1 MSIYKSAVN
10 KPVTTMMVFT
20 AIILFGLYSM
30 TKIPIDLYPDME
42 MPAISV
48 MTVYAGANAADIEE
62 NITKPI
68 ENSLTTVDK
77 LKEISSTSKD
87 NLSIVSLE
95 FEWGSD
101 LDVATNDIRDALE
114 MVLSDLPDD
123 CERPTIY
130 KFSTSMMPI
139 IFYTITADESY
150 NGLEKLI
157 DDKVV
162 NSLNRVDGI
171 ASVFLSGAPERVV
184 YVDVDA
190 KKMDAYHL
198 TIEGIGNV
206 IAAANVDMPA
216 GSVRMGRTDYQ
227 LRVEGEFDE
236 SDEIRNL
243 VVGSQGGRNI
253 YVKDVATVNDT
264 LKDVTVAERSN
275 GKPGLR
281 MMVMKQSGANTVAVA
296 KGVKARLA
304 ELQPTL
310 PPDIKIQEVY
320 DSSTF
325 IKQSIGNLSS
335 TLLFALLFVTLV
347 VLFFLGRW
355 RATFIIV
362 LTIPISLIVSLIYLA
377 LTGSSINIIS
387 LSSLSIAIGMVVDD
401 AIVVLENIT
410 KHIERGARP
419 REAAIYATNE
429 VWVSVIVTTLVVV
442 AVFLPLTT
450 LSGMAGIMFKEL
462 GWIVTITVCTSTAAA
477 ISLTPMLSSK
487 LLRLRDKD
495 AKLRGYS
502 ALHARFIEPALNRLD
517 VFYERLLRKA
527 LNNKKKIV
535 VISVVCVLA
544 SFYLFKFVGMDFM
557 PQSDESRFTATI
569 ELGTGLRVEET
580 LVTTEK
586 LERLLAERYPEV
598 TVISSSTGADD
609 EGGFSALFGNNG
621 TNTISL
627 TVRLKDLKDR
637 DRSVFEIAED
647 FRGQLAAFPEI
658 IDYTVS
664 TQGTGGGGQKNNV
677 SIEIYGYD
685 LNTTNR
691 VAEDIKRVAA
701 GVKGARDIE
710 ISRKKDKPELQI
722 NLDKEKLAQHNLT
735 TATVAAALRNR
746 VAGFTCS
753 KFRELGDEYDIIVR
767 LEEDYRNKIESL
779 EDISLQAPDGAIIKL
794 DEIGDVREYWGPPN
808 IERKRRERVVKVD
821 VTPVGVSL
829 GQLAAGLKSAIDAEV
844 DVPGDIMIVYAGAFE
859 DQQETFGNMVV
870 LLLLIVMLVFVVMAS
885 QFESFSKP
893 FIIMMAI
900 PFSFTGVVLALLM
913 TGTTLNMIAALGAI
927 LLVGIVVKN
936 GIVLVDYINLM
947 RDRGL
952 ELNEAI
958 ALSGRSRLRPVLMT
972 TATTI
977 LGMLPMAL
985 SVGEGS
991 EMWTPMGIT
1000 VIGGLTVSTVITLI
1014 IVPVLYAMMA
1024 RHGERDKQNKLR
1036 QAYTFMEDNR

>member
-1 MSIYKSAVN
+1 MSIYKTAVN
-10 KPVTTMMVFT
+10 KPITTMMIFT
-20 AIILFGLYSM
+20 AVMLFGLYSL

-42 MPAISV
+42 IPAVSV
-48 MTVYAGANAADIEE
+48 MTVYAGASAADIEE
-62 NITKPI
+62 NVTKLI
-68 ENSLTTVDK
+68 EDGLTTVDQ

-87 NLSIVSLE
+87 NISIVSLE
-95 FEWGSD
+95 FEWGVD
-101 LDVATNDIRDALE
+101 LDVAVADVRDALD
-114 MVLSDLPDD
+114 MVLSELPDD
-123 CERPTIY
+123 CERPTIF

-171 ASVFLSGAPERVV
+171 ASVMLSGAPERVV
-184 YVDVDA
+184 YVEVDA

-198 TIEGIGNV
+198 TIENIGNV

-227 LRVEGEFDE
+227 LRVEGEFEE
-236 SDEIRNL
+236 SDEIKNL
-243 VVGSQGGRNI
+243 VVGSINGRNI
-253 YVKDVATVNDT
+253 YVKDVATVKDT

-275 GKPGLR
+275 GKSGLR

-296 KGVKARLA
+296 KGVKKRLA
-304 ELQPTL
+304 ELERTL
-310 PPDIKIQEVY
+310 PPDVKIQEVY

-325 IKQSIGNLSS
+325 IQQSIGNLSS
-335 TLLFALLFVTLV
+335 TLLFALLFVSV
-347 VLFFLGRW
+347 VILFFLGRW
-355 RATFIIV
+355 RATFIVV
-362 LTIPISLIVSLIYLA
+362 LTIPISLIVAFIYLA
-377 LTGSSINIIS
+377 LTGSSLNIIS

-450 LSGMAGIMFKEL
+450 LGGMTGIMFKEL
-462 GWIVTITVCTSTAAA
+462 GWIVTITVCTSTTAA
-477 ISLTPMLSSK
+477 ISITPMLSSK

-495 AKLRGYS
+495 AKLTGFG
-502 ALHARFIEPALNRLD
+502 ALHARFVEPALNRLD
-517 VFYERLLRKA
+517 AFYERMLRKA

-535 VISVVCVLA
+535 VISIAAAVA
-544 SFYLFKFVGMDFM
+544 SFYLFRFVGMDFM
-557 PQSDESRFTATI
+557 PQSDESRFTATV

-580 LVTTEK
+580 MVTTAK
-586 LERLLAERYPEV
+586 LEQLLQERYPEV

-609 EGGFSALFGNNG
+609 DGGFSALFGNNG

-627 TVRLKDLKDR
+627 TVRLCDLKDR
-637 DRSVFEIAED
+637 DRSVFDIAED
-647 FRGQLAAFPEI
+647 FRQQLATFPEI

-664 TQGTGGGGQKNNV
+664 TQGSGGGGQENNV

-701 GVKGARDIE
+701 EVKGARDIE
-710 ISRKKDKPELQI
+710 ISRKKDKPELQL

-746 VAGFTCS
+746 VTGFTCS

-779 EDISLQAPDGAIIKL
+779 EDISIQAPDGSIIKL
-794 DEIGDVREYWGPPN
+794 DELGEVREYWGPPN

-821 VTPVGVSL
+821 VTPFGVSL
-829 GQLAAGLKSAIDAEV
+829 GELAAGLKAKIDAEV
-844 DVPGDIMIVYAGAFE
+844 DVPGEIMIVYAGAFE
-859 DQQETFGNMVV
+859 DQQESFQDMVV
-870 LLLLIVMLVFVVMAS
+870 LLALIVVLVFVVMAS

-900 PFSFTGVVLALLM
+900 PFSFTGVVLALLI

-927 LLVGIVVKN
+927 LLVGIVTKN

-991 EMWTPMGIT
+991 EMWAPMGIT
-1000 VIGGLTVSTVITLI
+1000 VIGGLTVSTIITLV
-1014 IVPVLYAMMA
+1014 IVPVLYALMA

-1036 QAYTFMEDNR
+1036 QAYTFLED

>member
-10 KPVTTMMVFT
+10 KPVTTMMIFA

-114 MVLSDLPDD
+114 MVLSDLPDG

-139 IFYTITADESY
+139 IFYTITAEESY

-171 ASVFLSGAPERVV
+171 ASVFLSGAPERVI

-198 TIEGIGNV
+198 TVEGIGNV
-206 IAAANVDMPA
+206 IAAANIDMPA

-253 YVKDVATVNDT
+253 YVKDVATVHDT

-310 PPDIKIQEVY
+310 PPDVKILEVY

-462 GWIVTITVCTSTAAA
+462 GWIVTITVCTSTGAA

-487 LLRLRDKD
+487 LLRLREKD
-495 AKLRGYS
+495 AKLTGFG

-517 VFYERLLRKA
+517 IFYERLLRKA
-527 LNNKKKIV
+527 LNNKKKII
-535 VISVVCVLA
+535 VISVVCVTA

-580 LVTTEK
+580 LITTEK
-586 LERLLAERYPEV
+586 LEKLLEERYPEV
-598 TVISSSTGADD
+598 TVISSSTGADE

-647 FRGQLAAFPEI
+647 FRNQLATFPEI

-664 TQGTGGGGQKNNV
+664 TQGTGGGGQENNV

-691 VAEDIKRVAA
+691 VAEDVKRAA
-701 GVKGARDIE
+701 TGVKGARDIE

-735 TATVAAALRNR
+735 TATVATALRNR

-779 EDISLQAPDGAIIKL
+779 EDISIQAPDGAIIKL
-794 DEIGDVREYWGPPN
+794 DELGDVREYWGPPN

-829 GQLAAGLKSAIDAEV
+829 GQLAAGLKTAIEAEV

-936 GIVLVDYINLM
+936 GIVLVDYIDLM
-947 RDRGL
+947 RDRGI

-1014 IVPVLYAMMA
+1014 IVPVLYALMA
-1024 RHGERDKQNKLR
+1024 RHGERDKQSKLR
-1036 QAYTFMEDNR
+1036 QAYTFMED

>member
-10 KPVTTMMVFT
+10 KPVTTMMIFA

-114 MVLSDLPDD
+114 MVLSDLPDG

-139 IFYTITADESY
+139 IFYTITAEESY

-171 ASVFLSGAPERVV
+171 ASVFLSGAPERVI

-198 TIEGIGNV
+198 TVEGIGNV
-206 IAAANVDMPA
+206 IAAANIDMPA

-253 YVKDVATVNDT
+253 YVKDVATVHDT

-310 PPDIKIQEVY
+310 PPDVKILEVY

-462 GWIVTITVCTSTAAA
+462 GWIVTITVCTSTGAA

-487 LLRLRDKD
+487 LLRLREKD
-495 AKLRGYS
+495 AKLTGFG

-517 VFYERLLRKA
+517 IFYERLLRKA
-527 LNNKKKIV
+527 LNNKKKII
-535 VISVVCVLA
+535 VISVVCVTA

-580 LVTTEK
+580 LITTEK
-586 LERLLAERYPEV
+586 LEKLLEERYPEV
-598 TVISSSTGADD
+598 TVISSSTGADE

-647 FRGQLAAFPEI
+647 FRNQLAAFPEI

-664 TQGTGGGGQKNNV
+664 TQGTGGGGQENNV

-691 VAEDIKRVAA
+691 VAEDVKRAA
-701 GVKGARDIE
+701 TGVKGARDIE

-735 TATVAAALRNR
+735 TATVATALRNR

-779 EDISLQAPDGAIIKL
+779 EDISIQAPDGAIIKL
-794 DEIGDVREYWGPPN
+794 DELGDVREYWGPPN

-829 GQLAAGLKSAIDAEV
+829 GQLAAGLKTAIDAEV

-936 GIVLVDYINLM
+936 GIVLVDYIDLM
-947 RDRGL
+947 RDRGI

-1014 IVPVLYAMMA
+1014 IVPVLYALMA
-1024 RHGERDKQNKLR
+1024 RHGERDKQSKLR
-1036 QAYTFMEDNR
+1036 QAYTFMED

>member
-1 MSIYKSAVN
+1 MSIYKTAVN
-10 KPVTTMMVFT
+10 KPITTMMIFV
-20 AIILFGLYSM
+20 AVMLFGLYSLS
-30 TKIPIDLYPDME
+30 KIPIDLYPDME
-42 MPAISV
+42 IPAVSV
-48 MTVYAGANAADIEE
+48 MTVYAGASAADIEE
-62 NITKPI
+62 NVTKLI
-68 ENSLTTVDK
+68 EDGLTTVDQ

-87 NLSIVSLE
+87 NISIVSLE
-95 FEWGSD
+95 FEWGVD
-101 LDVATNDIRDALE
+101 LDVAVADVRDALD
-114 MVLSDLPDD
+114 MVLSELPDD
-123 CERPTIY
+123 CERPTIF

-171 ASVFLSGAPERVV
+171 ASVMLSGAPERVV
-184 YVDVDA
+184 YVEVDA

-198 TIEGIGNV
+198 TIENIGNV

-243 VVGSQGGRNI
+243 VVGSVNGRNI
-253 YVKDVATVNDT
+253 YVKDVATVKDT

-275 GKPGLR
+275 GKSGLR

-296 KGVKARLA
+296 KGVKKRLA
-304 ELQPTL
+304 ELEPTL
-310 PPDIKIQEVY
+310 PPDVKIQEVY

-325 IKQSIGNLSS
+325 IQQSIGNLST
-335 TLLFALLFVTLV
+335 TLLFALLFVSV
-347 VLFFLGRW
+347 VILFFLGRW
-355 RATFIIV
+355 RATFIVV
-362 LTIPISLIVSLIYLA
+362 LTIPISLIVAFIYLA
-377 LTGSSINIIS
+377 LTGSSLNIIS

-450 LSGMAGIMFKEL
+450 LGGMTGIMFKEL
-462 GWIVTITVCTSTAAA
+462 GWIVTITVCTSTTAA
-477 ISLTPMLSSK
+477 ISITPMLSSK

-495 AKLRGYS
+495 AKLTGFG

-517 VFYERLLRKA
+517 AFYERMLRRA

-535 VISVVCVLA
+535 VIAVAAAVA
-544 SFYLFKFVGMDFM
+544 SFYLFRFVGMDFM

-580 LVTTEK
+580 LVTTAKLEK
-586 LERLLAERYPEV
+586 LLQERYPEV

-609 EGGFSALFGNNG
+609 DGGFSALFGNNG

-627 TVRLKDLKDR
+627 TVRLCDLKDR

-647 FRGQLAAFPEI
+647 FRQQLATYPEI

-664 TQGTGGGGQKNNV
+664 TQGSGGGGQKNNV

-701 GVKGARDIE
+701 DVKGARDIE
-710 ISRKKDKPELQI
+710 ISRKKDKPELQL

-746 VAGFTCS
+746 VTGFTCS
-753 KFRELGDEYDIIVR
+753 KFREQGDEYDIIVR

-779 EDISLQAPDGAIIKL
+779 EDISIQAPDGSIIKL
-794 DEIGDVREYWGPPN
+794 DELGQVREYWGPPN

-821 VTPVGVSL
+821 VTPFGVSL
-829 GQLAAGLKSAIDAEV
+829 GELAAGLKAKIDAEV

-859 DQQETFGNMVV
+859 DQQESFQDMIV
-870 LLLLIVMLVFVVMAS
+870 LLALIVVLVFVVMAS

-900 PFSFTGVVLALLM
+900 PFSFTGVVLALLL

-927 LLVGIVVKN
+927 LLVGIVTKN

-991 EMWTPMGIT
+991 EMWAPMGIT
-1000 VIGGLTVSTVITLI
+1000 VIGGLTVSTIITLV
-1014 IVPVLYAMMA
+1014 IVPVLYALMA

-1036 QAYTFMEDNR
+1036 QAYTFLAD

>member
-10 KPVTTMMVFT
+10 KPVTTMMIFA

-114 MVLSDLPDD
+114 MVLSDLPDG

-139 IFYTITADESY
+139 IFYTITAEESY

-171 ASVFLSGAPERVV
+171 ASVFLSGAPERVI

-198 TIEGIGNV
+198 TVEGIGNV
-206 IAAANVDMPA
+206 IAAANIDMPA

-253 YVKDVATVNDT
+253 YVKDVATVHDT

-310 PPDIKIQEVY
+310 PPDVKILEVY

-462 GWIVTITVCTSTAAA
+462 GWIVTITVCTSTGAA

-487 LLRLRDKD
+487 LLRLREKD
-495 AKLRGYS
+495 AKLTGFG

-517 VFYERLLRKA
+517 IFYERLLRKA
-527 LNNKKKIV
+527 LNNKKKII
-535 VISVVCVLA
+535 VISVVCVIA

-580 LVTTEK
+580 LITTEK
-586 LERLLAERYPEV
+586 LEKLLEERYPEV
-598 TVISSSTGADD
+598 TVISSSTGADE

-647 FRGQLAAFPEI
+647 FRNQLAAFPEI

-664 TQGTGGGGQKNNV
+664 TQGTGGGGQENNV

-691 VAEDIKRVAA
+691 VAEDVKRAA
-701 GVKGARDIE
+701 TGVKGARDIE

-735 TATVAAALRNR
+735 TATVATALRNR

-779 EDISLQAPDGAIIKL
+779 EDISIQAPDGAIIKL
-794 DEIGDVREYWGPPN
+794 DELGDVREYWGPPN

-829 GQLAAGLKSAIDAEV
+829 GQLAAGLKTAIDAEV

-936 GIVLVDYINLM
+936 GIVLVDYIDLM
-947 RDRGL
+947 RDRGI

-1014 IVPVLYAMMA
+1014 IVPVLYALMA
-1024 RHGERDKQNKLR
+1024 RHGERDKQSKLR
-1036 QAYTFMEDNR
+1036 QAYTFMED

>member
-1 MSIYKSAVN
+1 MSIYKTAVN
-10 KPVTTMMVFT
+10 KPITTMMIFT
-20 AIILFGLYSM
+20 AVMLFGLYSL

-42 MPAISV
+42 IPAVSV
-48 MTVYAGANAADIEE
+48 MTVYAGASAADIEE
-62 NITKPI
+62 NVTKLI
-68 ENSLTTVDK
+68 EDNLTTVDQ

-87 NLSIVSLE
+87 NISIVSLE
-95 FEWGSD
+95 FEWGVD
-101 LDVATNDIRDALE
+101 LDVAVADVRDALD

-123 CERPTIY
+123 CERPTIF

-171 ASVFLSGAPERVV
+171 ASVMLSGAPERVV

-190 KKMDAYHL
+190 KKMDAYNL

-227 LRVEGEFDE
+227 LRVEGEFEE

-243 VVGSQGGRNI
+243 VIGSIGGRNI

-264 LKDVTVAERSN
+264 IKDVTVAERSN
-275 GKPGLR
+275 GRPGLR

-296 KGVKARLA
+296 DGVKKRLA
-304 ELQPTL
+304 ELEPTL
-310 PPDIKIQEVY
+310 PPDVNILEVY

-325 IKQSIGNLSS
+325 IKQSIGNLAS
-335 TLLFALLFVTLV
+335 TLLFALLFVTV
-347 VLFFLGRW
+347 VILFFLGRW
-355 RATFIIV
+355 RATFIVV
-362 LTIPISLIVSLIYLA
+362 LTIPISLIVAFIYLA
-377 LTGSSINIIS
+377 LTGSSLNIIS

-450 LSGMAGIMFKEL
+450 LGGMTGIMFKEL
-462 GWIVTITVCTSTAAA
+462 GWIVTITVCTSTTAA
-477 ISLTPMLSSK
+477 ISITPMLSSK
-487 LLRLRDKD
+487 LLRLRDKEV
-495 AKLRGYS
+495 KLTGFG
-502 ALHARFIEPALNRLD
+502 ALHAHFIEPALNRLD
-517 VFYERLLRKA
+517 VFYERLLRKS
-527 LNNKKKIV
+527 LNNKAKIT
-535 VISVVCVLA
+535 VISVAAAVA
-544 SFYLFKFVGMDFM
+544 SFYLFRFVGMDFM

-569 ELGTGLRVEET
+569 ELGTGMRVEET
-580 LVTTEK
+580 LVTTAKLEK
-586 LERLLAERYPEV
+586 LLEERYPEV

-627 TVRLKDLKDR
+627 TVRLCDLKDR
-637 DRSVFEIAED
+637 DRSVFDIAED
-647 FRGQLAAFPEI
+647 FRQQLAAYPEI

-664 TQGTGGGGQKNNV
+664 TQGSGGGGQENNV
-677 SIEIYGYD
+677 SIEIYGFD
-685 LNTTNR
+685 LNETNR

-701 GVKGARDIE
+701 DVKGARDIE
-710 ISRKKDKPELQI
+710 ISRKKDKPELQL

-779 EDISLQAPDGAIIKL
+779 EDISIQAPDGAIIKL
-794 DEIGDVREYWGPPN
+794 DELGDVREYWGPPN

-829 GQLAAGLKSAIDAEV
+829 GELAAGLRAKIEAEV

-859 DQQETFGNMVV
+859 DQQESFQDMVV
-870 LLLLIVMLVFVVMAS
+870 LLALIVILVFVVMAS

-900 PFSFTGVVLALLM
+900 PFSFTGVVLALLI

-927 LLVGIVVKN
+927 LLVGIVTKN

-991 EMWTPMGIT
+991 EMWAPMGIT
-1000 VIGGLTVSTVITLI
+1000 VIGGLTVSTVITLV
-1014 IVPVLYAMMA
+1014 IVPVLYALMA

-1036 QAYTFMEDNR
+1036 KAYTFLED

>member
-10 KPVTTMMVFT
+10 KPVTTMMIFA

-114 MVLSDLPDD
+114 MVLSDLPDG

-139 IFYTITADESY
+139 IFYTITAEESY

-171 ASVFLSGAPERVV
+171 ASVFLSGAPERVI

-198 TIEGIGNV
+198 TVEGIGNV
-206 IAAANVDMPA
+206 IAAANIDMPA

-253 YVKDVATVNDT
+253 YVKDVATVHDT

-310 PPDIKIQEVY
+310 PPDVKILEVY

-462 GWIVTITVCTSTAAA
+462 GWIVTITVCTSTGAA

-487 LLRLRDKD
+487 LLRLREKD
-495 AKLRGYS
+495 AKLTGFG

-517 VFYERLLRKA
+517 IFYERLLRKA
-527 LNNKKKIV
+527 LNNKKKII
-535 VISVVCVLA
+535 VISVVCVIA

-580 LVTTEK
+580 LITTEK
-586 LERLLAERYPEV
+586 LEKLLEERYPEV
-598 TVISSSTGADD
+598 TVISSSTGADE

-647 FRGQLAAFPEI
+647 FRNQLAAFPEI

-664 TQGTGGGGQKNNV
+664 TQGTGGGGQENNV

-691 VAEDIKRVAA
+691 VAEDVKRAA
-701 GVKGARDIE
+701 TGVKGARDIE

-735 TATVAAALRNR
+735 TATVATALRNR

-779 EDISLQAPDGAIIKL
+779 EDISIQAPDGAIIKL
-794 DEIGDVREYWGPPN
+794 DELGDVREYWGPPN

-829 GQLAAGLKSAIDAEV
+829 GQLAAGLKTAIDAEV

-936 GIVLVDYINLM
+936 GIVLVDYIDLM
-947 RDRGL
+947 RDRGI

-1014 IVPVLYAMMA
+1014 IVPVLYALMA
-1024 RHGERDKQNKLR
+1024 RHGERDIQSKLR
-1036 QAYTFMEDNR
+1036 QAYTFMED

>member
-1 MSIYKSAVN
+1 
-10 KPVTTMMVFT
+10 
-20 AIILFGLYSM
+20 
-30 TKIPIDLYPDME
+30 
-42 MPAISV
+42 
-48 MTVYAGANAADIEE
+48 
-62 NITKPI
+62 
-68 ENSLTTVDK
+68 
-77 LKEISSTSKD
+77 
-87 NLSIVSLE
+87 
-95 FEWGSD
+95 
-101 LDVATNDIRDALE
+101 
-114 MVLSDLPDD
+114 
-123 CERPTIY
+123 
-130 KFSTSMMPI
+130 
-139 IFYTITADESY
+139 
-150 NGLEKLI
+150 
-157 DDKVV
+157 
-162 NSLNRVDGI
+162 
-171 ASVFLSGAPERVV
+171 
-184 YVDVDA
+184 
-190 KKMDAYHL
+190 
-198 TIEGIGNV
+198 
-206 IAAANVDMPA
+206 
-216 GSVRMGRTDYQ
+216 
-227 LRVEGEFDE
+227 
-236 SDEIRNL
+236 
-243 VVGSQGGRNI
+243 
-253 YVKDVATVNDT
+253 
-264 LKDVTVAERSN
+264 
-275 GKPGLR
+275 
-281 MMVMKQSGANTVAVA
+281 
-296 KGVKARLA
+296 
-304 ELQPTL
+304 
-310 PPDIKIQEVY
+310 
-320 DSSTF
+320 
-325 IKQSIGNLSS
+325 
-335 TLLFALLFVTLV
+335 
-347 VLFFLGRW
+347 
-355 RATFIIV
+355 
-362 LTIPISLIVSLIYLA
+362 
-377 LTGSSINIIS
+377 
-387 LSSLSIAIGMVVDD
+387 
-401 AIVVLENIT
+401 
-410 KHIERGARP
+410 
-419 REAAIYATNE
+419 
-429 VWVSVIVTTLVVV
+429 
-442 AVFLPLTT
+442 
-450 LSGMAGIMFKEL
+450 
-462 GWIVTITVCTSTAAA
+462 
-477 ISLTPMLSSK
+477 
-487 LLRLRDKD
+487 
-495 AKLRGYS
+495 
-502 ALHARFIEPALNRLD
+502 
-517 VFYERLLRKA
+517 
-527 LNNKKKIV
+527 
-535 VISVVCVLA
+535 
-544 SFYLFKFVGMDFM
+544 
-557 PQSDESRFTATI
+557 
-569 ELGTGLRVEET
+569 

-637 DRSVFEIAED
+637 DRSVFEIAEA

>member
-10 KPVTTMMVFT
+10 KPVTTMMIFA

-114 MVLSDLPDD
+114 MVLSDLPDG

-139 IFYTITADESY
+139 IFYTITAEESY

-171 ASVFLSGAPERVV
+171 ASVFLSGAPERVI

-198 TIEGIGNV
+198 TVEGIGNV
-206 IAAANVDMPA
+206 IAAANIDMPA

-253 YVKDVATVNDT
+253 YVKDVATVHDT

-304 ELQPTL
+304 ELPPTL
-310 PPDIKIQEVY
+310 PPDVKILEVY

-335 TLLFALLFVTLV
+335 TLLFALMFVTLV

-462 GWIVTITVCTSTAAA
+462 GWIVTITVCTSTGAA

-487 LLRLRDKD
+487 LLRLREKD
-495 AKLRGYS
+495 AKLTGFG

-517 VFYERLLRKA
+517 IFYERLLRKA
-527 LNNKKKIV
+527 LNNKKKII
-535 VISVVCVLA
+535 VISVVCVIA

-580 LVTTEK
+580 LITTEK
-586 LERLLAERYPEV
+586 LEKLLEERYPEV
-598 TVISSSTGADD
+598 TVISSSTGADE

-647 FRGQLAAFPEI
+647 FRNQLATFPEI

-664 TQGTGGGGQKNNV
+664 TQGTGGGGQENNV

-691 VAEDIKRVAA
+691 VAEDVKRAA
-701 GVKGARDIE
+701 TGVKGARDIE

-735 TATVAAALRNR
+735 TATVATALRNR

-779 EDISLQAPDGAIIKL
+779 EDISIQAPDGAIIKL
-794 DEIGDVREYWGPPN
+794 DELGDVREYWGPPN

-829 GQLAAGLKSAIDAEV
+829 GQLAAGLKTAIEAEV

-900 PFSFTGVVLALLM
+900 PFSFTVVVLALLM

-936 GIVLVDYINLM
+936 GIVLVDYIDLM
-947 RDRGL
+947 RDRGI

-1014 IVPVLYAMMA
+1014 IVPVLYALMA
-1024 RHGERDKQNKLR
+1024 RHGERDKQSKLR
-1036 QAYTFMEDNR
+1036 QAYTFMED

>member
-10 KPVTTMMVFT
+10 KPVTTMMIFA

-114 MVLSDLPDD
+114 MVLSDLPDG

-139 IFYTITADESY
+139 IFYTITAEESY

-171 ASVFLSGAPERVV
+171 ASVFLSGAPERVI

-198 TIEGIGNV
+198 TVEGIGNV
-206 IAAANVDMPA
+206 IAAANIDMPA

-253 YVKDVATVNDT
+253 YVKDVATVHDT

-310 PPDIKIQEVY
+310 PPDVKILEVY

-462 GWIVTITVCTSTAAA
+462 GWIVTITVCTSTGAA

-487 LLRLRDKD
+487 LLRLREKD
-495 AKLRGYS
+495 AKLTGFG

-517 VFYERLLRKA
+517 IFYERLLRKA
-527 LNNKKKIV
+527 LNNKKKII
-535 VISVVCVLA
+535 VISVVCVTA

-580 LVTTEK
+580 LITTEK
-586 LERLLAERYPEV
+586 LEKLLEERYPEV
-598 TVISSSTGADD
+598 TVISSSTGADE

-647 FRGQLAAFPEI
+647 FRNQLAAFPEI

-664 TQGTGGGGQKNNV
+664 TQGTGGGGQENNV

-691 VAEDIKRVAA
+691 VAEDVKRAA
-701 GVKGARDIE
+701 TGVKGARDIE

-735 TATVAAALRNR
+735 TATVATALRNR

-779 EDISLQAPDGAIIKL
+779 EDISIQAPDGAIIKL
-794 DEIGDVREYWGPPN
+794 DELGDVREYWGPPN

-829 GQLAAGLKSAIDAEV
+829 GQLAAGLKTAIEAEV

-936 GIVLVDYINLM
+936 GIVLVDYIDLM
-947 RDRGL
+947 RDRGI

-1014 IVPVLYAMMA
+1014 IVPVLYALMA
-1024 RHGERDKQNKLR
+1024 RHGERDKQSKLR
-1036 QAYTFMEDNR
+1036 QAYTFMED

>member
-10 KPVTTMMVFT
+10 KPVTTMMIFA

-114 MVLSDLPDD
+114 MVLSDLPDG

-139 IFYTITADESY
+139 IFYTITAEESY

-171 ASVFLSGAPERVV
+171 ASVFLSGAPERVI

-198 TIEGIGNV
+198 TVEGIGNV
-206 IAAANVDMPA
+206 IAAANIDMPA

-253 YVKDVATVNDT
+253 YVKDVATVHDT

-310 PPDIKIQEVY
+310 PPDVKILEVY

-462 GWIVTITVCTSTAAA
+462 GWIVTITVCTSTGAA

-487 LLRLRDKD
+487 LLRLREKD
-495 AKLRGYS
+495 AKLTGFG

-517 VFYERLLRKA
+517 IFYERLLRKA
-527 LNNKKKIV
+527 LNNKKKII
-535 VISVVCVLA
+535 VISVVCVIA

-580 LVTTEK
+580 LITTEK
-586 LERLLAERYPEV
+586 LEKLLEERYPEV
-598 TVISSSTGADD
+598 TVISSSTGADE

-647 FRGQLAAFPEI
+647 FRNQLAAFPEI

-664 TQGTGGGGQKNNV
+664 TQGTGGGGQENNV

-691 VAEDIKRVAA
+691 VAEDVKRAA
-701 GVKGARDIE
+701 TGVKGARDIE

-735 TATVAAALRNR
+735 TATVATALRNR

-779 EDISLQAPDGAIIKL
+779 EDISIQAPDGAIIKL
-794 DEIGDVREYWGPPN
+794 DELGDVREYWGPPN

-829 GQLAAGLKSAIDAEV
+829 GQLAAGLKTAIEAEV

-936 GIVLVDYINLM
+936 GIVLVDYIDLM
-947 RDRGL
+947 RDRGI

-1014 IVPVLYAMMA
+1014 IVPVLYALMA
-1024 RHGERDKQNKLR
+1024 RHGERDKQSKLR
-1036 QAYTFMEDNR
+1036 QAYTFMED

>member
-10 KPVTTMMVFT
+10 KPVTTMMIFA

-114 MVLSDLPDD
+114 MVLSDLPDG

-139 IFYTITADESY
+139 IFYTITAEESY

-171 ASVFLSGAPERVV
+171 ASVFLSGAPERVI

-198 TIEGIGNV
+198 TVEGIGNV
-206 IAAANVDMPA
+206 IAAANIDMPA

-253 YVKDVATVNDT
+253 YVKDVATVHDT

-310 PPDIKIQEVY
+310 PPDVKILEVY

-335 TLLFALLFVTLV
+335 TLLFALMFVTLV

-462 GWIVTITVCTSTAAA
+462 GWIVTITVCTSTGAA

-487 LLRLRDKD
+487 LLRLREKD
-495 AKLRGYS
+495 AKLTGFG
-502 ALHARFIEPALNRLD
+502 ALHARFIEPALNHLD
-517 VFYERLLRKA
+517 IFYERLLRKA
-527 LNNKKKIV
+527 LNNKKKII
-535 VISVVCVLA
+535 VISVVCVIA

-580 LVTTEK
+580 LITTEK
-586 LERLLAERYPEV
+586 LEKLLEERYPEV
-598 TVISSSTGADD
+598 TVISSSTGADE

-647 FRGQLAAFPEI
+647 FRNQLATFPEI

-664 TQGTGGGGQKNNV
+664 TQGTGGGGQENNV

-691 VAEDIKRVAA
+691 VAEDVKRAA
-701 GVKGARDIE
+701 TGVKGARDIE

-735 TATVAAALRNR
+735 TATVATALRNR

-779 EDISLQAPDGAIIKL
+779 EDISIQAPDGAIIKL
-794 DEIGDVREYWGPPN
+794 DELGDVREYWGPPN

-829 GQLAAGLKSAIDAEV
+829 GQLAAGLKTAIEAEV

-936 GIVLVDYINLM
+936 GIVLVDYIDLM
-947 RDRGL
+947 RDRGI

-1014 IVPVLYAMMA
+1014 IVPVLYALMA
-1024 RHGERDKQNKLR
+1024 RHGERDKQSKLR
-1036 QAYTFMEDNR
+1036 QAYTFMED

>member
-10 KPVTTMMVFT
+10 KPVTTMMIFA

-114 MVLSDLPDD
+114 MVLSDLPDG

-139 IFYTITADESY
+139 IFYTITAEESY

-171 ASVFLSGAPERVV
+171 ASVFLSGAPERVI

-198 TIEGIGNV
+198 TVEGIGNV
-206 IAAANVDMPA
+206 IAAANIDMPA

-253 YVKDVATVNDT
+253 YVKDVATVHDT

-296 KGVKARLA
+296 NGVKARLA

-310 PPDIKIQEVY
+310 PPDVKILEVY

-377 LTGSSINIIS
+377 LTGSSINILS

-462 GWIVTITVCTSTAAA
+462 GWIVTITVCTSTGAA

-487 LLRLRDKD
+487 LLRLREKD
-495 AKLRGYS
+495 AKLTGFG

-517 VFYERLLRKA
+517 IFYERLLRKA
-527 LNNKKKIV
+527 LNNKKKII
-535 VISVVCVLA
+535 VISVVCVTA

-580 LVTTEK
+580 LITTEK
-586 LERLLAERYPEV
+586 LEKLLEERYPEV
-598 TVISSSTGADD
+598 TVISSSTGADE

-647 FRGQLAAFPEI
+647 FRNQLAAFPEI

-664 TQGTGGGGQKNNV
+664 TQGTGGGGQENNV

-691 VAEDIKRVAA
+691 VAEDVKRAA
-701 GVKGARDIE
+701 TGVKGARDIE

-735 TATVAAALRNR
+735 TATVATALRNR

-779 EDISLQAPDGAIIKL
+779 EDISIQAPDGAIIKL
-794 DEIGDVREYWGPPN
+794 DELGDVREYWGPPN

-829 GQLAAGLKSAIDAEV
+829 GQLAAGLKTAIDAEV

-936 GIVLVDYINLM
+936 GIVLVDYIDLM
-947 RDRGL
+947 RDRGI

-1014 IVPVLYAMMA
+1014 IVPVLYALMA
-1024 RHGERDKQNKLR
+1024 RHGERDKQSKLR
-1036 QAYTFMEDNR
+1036 QAYTFMED

>member
-10 KPVTTMMVFT
+10 KPITTLMVFS
-20 AIILFGLYSM
+20 AVILFGLYSL

-42 MPAISV
+42 LPSVSV
-48 MTVYAGANAADIEE
+48 MTVYSGTNAADIEE
-62 NITKPI
+62 NVTKII
-68 ENSLTTVDK
+68 EDQLTTVDK

-95 FEWGSD
+95 FEWGTD
-101 LDVATNDIRDALE
+101 LDVAVADIRDALD
-114 MVLSDLPDD
+114 MVINYLPDD
-123 CERPTIY
+123 CDRPTIF

-139 IFYTITADESY
+139 MFYTITADESY
-150 NGLEKLI
+150 GGLEKLI

-184 YVDVDA
+184 YVNADA
-190 KKMDAYHL
+190 KKLDAYHL
-198 TIEGIGNV
+198 TIENLGNV
-206 IAAANVDMPA
+206 IAAANINMPG

-227 LRVEGEFDE
+227 LRVEGRFEE
-236 SDEIRNL
+236 SDDIKNL
-243 VVGSQGGRNI
+243 VVGSVGGRNI
-253 YVKDVATVNDT
+253 YVKDVATVKDT
-264 LKDVTVAERSN
+264 IKDVTIAERSN
-275 GKPGLR
+275 GKSGLR
-281 MMVMKQSGANTVAVA
+281 MMIMKQSGANTVAVA
-296 KGVKARLA
+296 AGVKKRLE
-304 ELQPTL
+304 ELKPTL
-310 PPDIKIQEVY
+310 PPDVHILEVF

-335 TLLFALLFVTLV
+335 TLLFALIFVTLV

-362 LTIPISLIVSLIYLA
+362 LTIPISLIVAFVYLA

-450 LSGMAGIMFKEL
+450 LGGMAGIMFKEL

-477 ISLTPMLSSK
+477 ISITPMLSSK
-487 LLRLRDKD
+487 LLTMRDKD
-495 AKLRGYS
+495 AKLRGFA
-502 ALHARFIEPALNRLD
+502 ALHVRFIEPALNRLD
-517 VFYERLLRKA
+517 AFYERLLRKS
-527 LNNKKKIV
+527 LNNKRKIV
-535 VISVVCVLA
+535 IVSLVAALA
-544 SFYLFKFVGMDFM
+544 SFYLFRFVGMDFM
-557 PQSDESRFTATI
+557 PQTDEGRFQATI

-580 LVTTEK
+580 LITTEK
-586 LERLLAERYPEV
+586 LENLLKERYPEV
-598 TVISSSTGADD
+598 RVISSSTGADD
-609 EGGFSALFGNNG
+609 NGGFSSLFGSNG

-627 TVRLKDLKDR
+627 TVRLCDLKDR
-637 DRSVFEIAED
+637 KRSVFEIAED
-647 FRGQLAAFPEI
+647 FRKQLAVYPEI
-658 IDYTVS
+658 INYTVS
-664 TQGTGGGGQKNNV
+664 TQTMGGGAQGNNV
-677 SIEIYGYD
+677 SVEIYGYD
-685 LNTTNR
+685 LNVTNR
-691 VAEDIKRVAA
+691 IAEDIKRVAA
-701 GVKGARDIE
+701 DVKGARNIA

-735 TATVAAALRNR
+735 TATVATALHNR
-746 VAGFTCS
+746 VAGFLCS
-753 KFRELGDEYDIIVR
+753 KYRETGDEYDIIVR
-767 LEEDYRNKIESL
+767 LEEDYRNKIENL
-779 EDISLQAPDGAIIKL
+779 EDLSLQAPDGSIIKL
-794 DEIGDVREYWGPPN
+794 NELGQVREYWGPPN
-808 IERKRRERVVKVD
+808 IEHKRRERVVKVD
-821 VTPVGVSL
+821 VTPMGVSL
-829 GQLAAGLKSAIDAEV
+829 GELAAGLKAKIEAEV
-844 DVPGDIMIVYAGAFE
+844 DVPGDVMIVYAGAFE
-859 DQQETFGNMVV
+859 DQEETFTNMIT
-870 LLLLIVMLVFVVMAS
+870 LLLLIIMLVFVVMAS
-885 QFESFSKP
+885 QFESFGKP

-900 PFSFTGVVLALLM
+900 PFSFTGVVLALLI
-913 TGTTLNMIAALGAI
+913 THTTLNMIASLGAI

-947 RDRGL
+947 RDRGI

-1000 VIGGLTVSTVITLI
+1000 VIGGLTVSTIITLV
-1014 IVPVLYAMMA
+1014 IVPVLYALMA
-1024 RHGERDKQNKLR
+1024 RHGERDKQSKQR
-1036 QAYTFMEDNR
+1036 KAYTFMED

>member
-1 MSIYKSAVN
+1 MSIYKTAVN
-10 KPVTTMMVFT
+10 KPVTTMMIFT

-114 MVLSDLPDD
+114 MVLSDLPDG

-139 IFYTITADESY
+139 IFYTITAEESY

-243 VVGSQGGRNI
+243 VVGSLNGRNI
-253 YVKDVATVNDT
+253 YVKDVATVHDT

-296 KGVKARLA
+296 KGVKARLD
-304 ELQPTL
+304 ELRPTL
-310 PPDIKIQEVY
+310 PPDIQIREVY

-429 VWVSVIVTTLVVV
+429 VWVSVIVTTLVIV

-495 AKLRGYS
+495 AKLKGYS

-535 VISVVCVLA
+535 VISVVCAIA
-544 SFYLFKFVGMDFM
+544 SLYLFRFVGMDFM
-557 PQSDESRFTATI
+557 PQSDESRFTATV

-580 LVTTEK
+580 LLTTAKLEK
-586 LERLLAERYPEV
+586 LLEERYPEV

-691 VAEDIKRVAA
+691 VAEDVKRVAA

-794 DEIGDVREYWGPPN
+794 DELGDVREYWGPPN

-829 GQLAAGLKSAIDAEV
+829 GELAAGLKAAIDAEV
-844 DVPGDIMIVYAGAFE
+844 DVPGDVMIVYAGAFE

-870 LLLLIVMLVFVVMAS
+870 LLLLIIMLVFVVMAS

-947 RDRGL
+947 RDRGI

-1014 IVPVLYAMMA
+1014 IVPVLYALMA

-1036 QAYTFMEDNR
+1036 QAYTFMED

>member
-1 MSIYKSAVN
+1 MSIYKTAVN
-10 KPVTTMMVFT
+10 KPITTMMIFT
-20 AIILFGLYSM
+20 AVMLFGLYSL

-42 MPAISV
+42 IPAVSV
-48 MTVYAGANAADIEE
+48 MTVYAGASAADIEE
-62 NITKPI
+62 NVTKLI
-68 ENSLTTVDK
+68 EDGLTTVDQ

-87 NLSIVSLE
+87 NISIVSLE
-95 FEWGSD
+95 FEWGVD
-101 LDVATNDIRDALE
+101 LDVAVADVRDALD
-114 MVLSDLPDD
+114 MVLSELPDD
-123 CERPTIY
+123 CERPTIF

-171 ASVFLSGAPERVV
+171 ASVMLSGAPERVV
-184 YVDVDA
+184 YVEVDA

-198 TIEGIGNV
+198 TIENIGNV

-236 SDEIRNL
+236 SDEIKNL
-243 VVGSQGGRNI
+243 VVGSVNGRNI
-253 YVKDVATVNDT
+253 YVKDVATVKDT

-275 GKPGLR
+275 GKSGLR

-296 KGVKARLA
+296 KGVKKRLA
-304 ELQPTL
+304 ELEPTL
-310 PPDIKIQEVY
+310 PPDVKIQEVY

-325 IKQSIGNLSS
+325 IQQSIGNLSS
-335 TLLFALLFVTLV
+335 TLLFALLFVSV
-347 VLFFLGRW
+347 VILFFLGRW
-355 RATFIIV
+355 RATFIVV
-362 LTIPISLIVSLIYLA
+362 LTIPISLIVAFIYLA
-377 LTGSSINIIS
+377 LTGSSLNIIS

-450 LSGMAGIMFKEL
+450 LGGMTGIMFKEL
-462 GWIVTITVCTSTAAA
+462 GWIVTITVCTSTTAA
-477 ISLTPMLSSK
+477 ISITPMLSSK

-495 AKLRGYS
+495 AKLTGFG

-517 VFYERLLRKA
+517 SFYERLLRKA

-535 VISVVCVLA
+535 VIAVAAAVA
-544 SFYLFKFVGMDFM
+544 SFYLFRFVGMDFM

-580 LVTTEK
+580 LVTTAKLEK
-586 LERLLAERYPEV
+586 LLQERYPEV

-609 EGGFSALFGNNG
+609 DGGFSALFGNNG

-627 TVRLKDLKDR
+627 TVRLCDLKDR

-647 FRGQLAAFPEI
+647 FRQQLATYPEI

-664 TQGTGGGGQKNNV
+664 TQGSGGGGQENNV

-701 GVKGARDIE
+701 DVKGARDIE
-710 ISRKKDKPELQI
+710 ISRKKDKPELQL

-746 VAGFTCS
+746 VTGFTCS
-753 KFRELGDEYDIIVR
+753 KFREQGDEYDIIVR

-779 EDISLQAPDGAIIKL
+779 EDISIQAPDGSIIKL
-794 DEIGDVREYWGPPN
+794 DELGQVREYWGPPN

-821 VTPVGVSL
+821 VTPFGVSL
-829 GQLAAGLKSAIDAEV
+829 GELAAGLKAKIDAEV
-844 DVPGDIMIVYAGAFE
+844 DVPGEIMIVYAGAFE
-859 DQQETFGNMVV
+859 DQQESFQDMVV
-870 LLLLIVMLVFVVMAS
+870 LLALIVVLVFVVMAS

-900 PFSFTGVVLALLM
+900 PFSFTGVVLALLI

-927 LLVGIVVKN
+927 LLVGIVTKN

-991 EMWTPMGIT
+991 EMWAPMGIT
-1000 VIGGLTVSTVITLI
+1000 VIGGLTVSTIITLV
-1014 IVPVLYAMMA
+1014 IVPVLYALMA

-1036 QAYTFMEDNR
+1036 QAYTFLED

>member
-1 MSIYKSAVN
+1 MSIYKTAVN
-10 KPVTTMMVFT
+10 KPITTMMIFT
-20 AIILFGLYSM
+20 AVMLFGLYSL

-42 MPAISV
+42 IPAVSV
-48 MTVYAGANAADIEE
+48 MTVYAGASAADIEE
-62 NITKPI
+62 NVTKLI
-68 ENSLTTVDK
+68 EDNLTTVDQ

-87 NLSIVSLE
+87 NISIVSLE
-95 FEWGSD
+95 FEWGVD
-101 LDVATNDIRDALE
+101 LDVAVADVRDALD

-123 CERPTIY
+123 CERPTIF

-171 ASVFLSGAPERVV
+171 ASVMLSGAPERVV

-190 KKMDAYHL
+190 KKMDAYNL

-227 LRVEGEFDE
+227 LRVEGEFEE

-243 VVGSQGGRNI
+243 VIGSIGGRNI

-264 LKDVTVAERSN
+264 IKDVTVAERSN
-275 GKPGLR
+275 GRPGLR

-296 KGVKARLA
+296 DGVKKRLA
-304 ELQPTL
+304 ELEPTL
-310 PPDIKIQEVY
+310 PPDVNILEVY

-325 IKQSIGNLSS
+325 IKQSIGNLAS
-335 TLLFALLFVTLV
+335 TLLFALLFVTV
-347 VLFFLGRW
+347 VILFFLGRW
-355 RATFIIV
+355 RATFIVV
-362 LTIPISLIVSLIYLA
+362 LTIPISLIVAFIYLA
-377 LTGSSINIIS
+377 LTGSSLNIIS

-450 LSGMAGIMFKEL
+450 LGGMTGIMFKEL
-462 GWIVTITVCTSTAAA
+462 GWIVTITVCTSTTAA
-477 ISLTPMLSSK
+477 ISITPMLSSK
-487 LLRLRDKD
+487 LLRLRDKEV
-495 AKLRGYS
+495 KLTGFG

-517 VFYERLLRKA
+517 VFYERLLRKS
-527 LNNKKKIV
+527 LNNKAKIT
-535 VISVVCVLA
+535 VISVAAAVA
-544 SFYLFKFVGMDFM
+544 SFYLFRFVGMDFM

-569 ELGTGLRVEET
+569 ELGTGMRVEET
-580 LVTTEK
+580 LVTTAKLEK
-586 LERLLAERYPEV
+586 LLEERYPEV

-627 TVRLKDLKDR
+627 TVRLCDLKDR
-637 DRSVFEIAED
+637 DRSVFDIAED
-647 FRGQLAAFPEI
+647 FRQQLATYPEI

-664 TQGTGGGGQKNNV
+664 TQGSGGGGQENNV
-677 SIEIYGYD
+677 SIEIYGFD
-685 LNTTNR
+685 LNETNR

-701 GVKGARDIE
+701 DVKGARDIE
-710 ISRKKDKPELQI
+710 ISRKKDKPELQL

-735 TATVAAALRNR
+735 TATVASALRNR

-779 EDISLQAPDGAIIKL
+779 EDISIQAPDGSIIKL
-794 DEIGDVREYWGPPN
+794 DELGDVREYWGPPN

-829 GQLAAGLKSAIDAEV
+829 GELAAGLRAKIEAEV

-859 DQQETFGNMVV
+859 DQQESFQDMVV
-870 LLLLIVMLVFVVMAS
+870 LLALIVILVFVVMAS

-900 PFSFTGVVLALLM
+900 PFSFTGVVLALLI

-927 LLVGIVVKN
+927 LLVGIVTKN

-991 EMWTPMGIT
+991 EMWAPMGIT
-1000 VIGGLTVSTVITLI
+1000 VIGGLTVSTVITLV
-1014 IVPVLYAMMA
+1014 IVPVLYALMA

-1036 QAYTFMEDNR
+1036 KAYTFLED

>member
-10 KPVTTMMVFT
+10 KPVTTMMIFA

-114 MVLSDLPDD
+114 MVLSDLPDG

-139 IFYTITADESY
+139 IFYTITAEESY

-171 ASVFLSGAPERVV
+171 ASVFLSGAPERVI

-198 TIEGIGNV
+198 TVEGIGNV
-206 IAAANVDMPA
+206 IAAANIDMPA

-253 YVKDVATVNDT
+253 YVKDVATVHDT

-310 PPDIKIQEVY
+310 PPDVKILEVY

-462 GWIVTITVCTSTAAA
+462 GWIVTITVCTSTGAA

-487 LLRLRDKD
+487 LLRLREKD
-495 AKLRGYS
+495 ATLTGFG

-517 VFYERLLRKA
+517 IFYERLLRKA
-527 LNNKKKIV
+527 LNNKKKII
-535 VISVVCVLA
+535 VISVVCVTA

-580 LVTTEK
+580 LITTEK
-586 LERLLAERYPEV
+586 LEKLLEERYPEV
-598 TVISSSTGADD
+598 TVISSSTGADE

-647 FRGQLAAFPEI
+647 FRNQLAAFPEI

-664 TQGTGGGGQKNNV
+664 TQGTGGGGQENNV

-691 VAEDIKRVAA
+691 VAEDVKRAA
-701 GVKGARDIE
+701 TGVKGARDIE

-735 TATVAAALRNR
+735 TATVATALRNR

-779 EDISLQAPDGAIIKL
+779 EDISIQAPDGAIIKL
-794 DEIGDVREYWGPPN
+794 DELGDVREYWGPPN

-829 GQLAAGLKSAIDAEV
+829 GQLAAGLKTAIEAEV

-936 GIVLVDYINLM
+936 GIVLVDYIDLM
-947 RDRGL
+947 RDRGI

-1014 IVPVLYAMMA
+1014 IVPVLYALMA
-1024 RHGERDKQNKLR
+1024 RHGERDKQSKLR
-1036 QAYTFMEDNR
+1036 QAYTFMED

>member
-320 DSSTF
+320 DSST
-325 IKQSIGNLSS
+325 
-335 TLLFALLFVTLV
+335 
-347 VLFFLGRW
+347 
-355 RATFIIV
+355 
-362 LTIPISLIVSLIYLA
+362 
-377 LTGSSINIIS
+377 
-387 LSSLSIAIGMVVDD
+387 
-401 AIVVLENIT
+401 
-410 KHIERGARP
+410 
-419 REAAIYATNE
+419 
-429 VWVSVIVTTLVVV
+429 
-442 AVFLPLTT
+442 
-450 LSGMAGIMFKEL
+450 
-462 GWIVTITVCTSTAAA
+462 
-477 ISLTPMLSSK
+477 
-487 LLRLRDKD
+487 
-495 AKLRGYS
+495 
-502 ALHARFIEPALNRLD
+502 
-517 VFYERLLRKA
+517 
-527 LNNKKKIV
+527 
-535 VISVVCVLA
+535 
-544 SFYLFKFVGMDFM
+544 
-557 PQSDESRFTATI
+557 
-569 ELGTGLRVEET
+569 
-580 LVTTEK
+580 
-586 LERLLAERYPEV
+586 
-598 TVISSSTGADD
+598 
-609 EGGFSALFGNNG
+609 
-621 TNTISL
+621 
-627 TVRLKDLKDR
+627 
-637 DRSVFEIAED
+637 
-647 FRGQLAAFPEI
+647 
-658 IDYTVS
+658 
-664 TQGTGGGGQKNNV
+664 
-677 SIEIYGYD
+677 
-685 LNTTNR
+685 
-691 VAEDIKRVAA
+691 
-701 GVKGARDIE
+701 
-710 ISRKKDKPELQI
+710 
-722 NLDKEKLAQHNLT
+722 
-735 TATVAAALRNR
+735 
-746 VAGFTCS
+746 
-753 KFRELGDEYDIIVR
+753 
-767 LEEDYRNKIESL
+767 
-779 EDISLQAPDGAIIKL
+779 
-794 DEIGDVREYWGPPN
+794 
-808 IERKRRERVVKVD
+808 
-821 VTPVGVSL
+821 
-829 GQLAAGLKSAIDAEV
+829 
-844 DVPGDIMIVYAGAFE
+844 
-859 DQQETFGNMVV
+859 
-870 LLLLIVMLVFVVMAS
+870 
-885 QFESFSKP
+885 
-893 FIIMMAI
+893 
-900 PFSFTGVVLALLM
+900 
-913 TGTTLNMIAALGAI
+913 
-927 LLVGIVVKN
+927 
-936 GIVLVDYINLM
+936 
-947 RDRGL
+947 
-952 ELNEAI
+952 
-958 ALSGRSRLRPVLMT
+958 
-972 TATTI
+972 
-977 LGMLPMAL
+977 
-985 SVGEGS
+985 
-991 EMWTPMGIT
+991 
-1000 VIGGLTVSTVITLI
+1000 
-1014 IVPVLYAMMA
+1014 
-1024 RHGERDKQNKLR
+1024 
-1036 QAYTFMEDNR
+1036 

>member
-10 KPVTTMMVFT
+10 KPVTTMMIFA

-114 MVLSDLPDD
+114 MVLSDLPDG

-139 IFYTITADESY
+139 IFYTITAEESY

-171 ASVFLSGAPERVV
+171 ASVFLSGAPERVI

-198 TIEGIGNV
+198 TVEGIGNV
-206 IAAANVDMPA
+206 IAAANIDMPA

-253 YVKDVATVNDT
+253 YVKDVATVHDT

-310 PPDIKIQEVY
+310 PPDVKILEVY

-335 TLLFALLFVTLV
+335 TLLFALMFVTLV

-462 GWIVTITVCTSTAAA
+462 GWIVTITVCTSTGAA

-487 LLRLRDKD
+487 LLRLREKD
-495 AKLRGYS
+495 AKLTGFG

-517 VFYERLLRKA
+517 IFYERLLRKA
-527 LNNKKKIV
+527 LNNKKKII
-535 VISVVCVLA
+535 VISVVCVIA

-580 LVTTEK
+580 LITTEK
-586 LERLLAERYPEV
+586 LEKLLEERYPEV
-598 TVISSSTGADD
+598 TVISSSTGADE

-647 FRGQLAAFPEI
+647 FRNQLATFPEI

-664 TQGTGGGGQKNNV
+664 TQGTGGGGQENNV

-691 VAEDIKRVAA
+691 VAEDVKRAA
-701 GVKGARDIE
+701 TGVKGARDIE

-735 TATVAAALRNR
+735 TATVATALRNR

-779 EDISLQAPDGAIIKL
+779 EDISIQAPDGAIIKL
-794 DEIGDVREYWGPPN
+794 DELGDVREYWGPPN

-829 GQLAAGLKSAIDAEV
+829 GQLAAGLKTAIEAEV

-936 GIVLVDYINLM
+936 GIVLVDYIDLM
-947 RDRGL
+947 RDRGI

-1014 IVPVLYAMMA
+1014 IVPVLYALMA
-1024 RHGERDKQNKLR
+1024 RHGERDKQSKLR
-1036 QAYTFMEDNR
+1036 QAYTFMED

>member
-10 KPVTTMMVFT
+10 KPVTTMMIFA

-114 MVLSDLPDD
+114 MVLSDLPDG

-139 IFYTITADESY
+139 IFYTITAEESY

-171 ASVFLSGAPERVV
+171 ASVFLSGAPERVI

-198 TIEGIGNV
+198 TVEGIGNV
-206 IAAANVDMPA
+206 IAAANIDMPA

-253 YVKDVATVNDT
+253 YVKDVATVHDT

-310 PPDIKIQEVY
+310 PPDVKILEVY

-462 GWIVTITVCTSTAAA
+462 GWIVTITVCTSTGAA

-487 LLRLRDKD
+487 LLRLREKD
-495 AKLRGYS
+495 AKLTGFG

-517 VFYERLLRKA
+517 IFYERLLRKA
-527 LNNKKKIV
+527 LNNKKKII
-535 VISVVCVLA
+535 VISVVCVTA

-580 LVTTEK
+580 LITTEK
-586 LERLLAERYPEV
+586 LEKLLEERYPEV
-598 TVISSSTGADD
+598 TVISSSTGADE

-647 FRGQLAAFPEI
+647 FRNQLAAFPEI

-664 TQGTGGGGQKNNV
+664 TQGTGGGGQENNV

-691 VAEDIKRVAA
+691 VAEDVKRAA
-701 GVKGARDIE
+701 TGVKGARDIE
-710 ISRKKDKPELQI
+710 ISRKKDKPELKI

-735 TATVAAALRNR
+735 TATVATALRNR

-779 EDISLQAPDGAIIKL
+779 EDISIQAPDGAIIKL
-794 DEIGDVREYWGPPN
+794 DELGDVREYWGPPN

-829 GQLAAGLKSAIDAEV
+829 GQLAAGLKTAIEAEV

-936 GIVLVDYINLM
+936 GIVLVDYIDLM
-947 RDRGL
+947 RDRGI

-1014 IVPVLYAMMA
+1014 IVPVLYALMA
-1024 RHGERDKQNKLR
+1024 RHGERDKQSKLR
-1036 QAYTFMEDNR
+1036 QAYTFMED

>member
-1 MSIYKSAVN
+1 MSIYKTAVN
-10 KPVTTMMVFT
+10 KPITTMMIFT
-20 AIILFGLYSM
+20 AVMLFGLYSL

-42 MPAISV
+42 IPAVSV
-48 MTVYAGANAADIEE
+48 MTVYAGASAADIEE
-62 NITKPI
+62 NVTKLI
-68 ENSLTTVDK
+68 EDGLTTVDQ

-87 NLSIVSLE
+87 NISIVSLE
-95 FEWGSD
+95 FEWGVD
-101 LDVATNDIRDALE
+101 LDVAVADVRDALD
-114 MVLSDLPDD
+114 MVLSELPDD
-123 CERPTIY
+123 CERPTIF

-171 ASVFLSGAPERVV
+171 ASVMLSGAPERVV
-184 YVDVDA
+184 YVEVDA

-198 TIEGIGNV
+198 TIENIGNV

-227 LRVEGEFDE
+227 LRVEGEFEE
-236 SDEIRNL
+236 SDEIKNL
-243 VVGSQGGRNI
+243 VVGSINGRNI
-253 YVKDVATVNDT
+253 YVKDVATVKDT

-275 GKPGLR
+275 GKSGLR

-296 KGVKARLA
+296 KGVKKRLA
-304 ELQPTL
+304 ELERTL
-310 PPDIKIQEVY
+310 PPDVKIQEVY

-325 IKQSIGNLSS
+325 IQQSIGNLSS
-335 TLLFALLFVTLV
+335 TLLFALLFVSV
-347 VLFFLGRW
+347 VILFFLGRW
-355 RATFIIV
+355 RATFIVV
-362 LTIPISLIVSLIYLA
+362 LTIPISLIVAFIYLA
-377 LTGSSINIIS
+377 LTGSSLNIIS

-450 LSGMAGIMFKEL
+450 LGGMTGIMFKEL
-462 GWIVTITVCTSTAAA
+462 GWIVTITVCTSTTAA
-477 ISLTPMLSSK
+477 ISITPMLSSK

-495 AKLRGYS
+495 AKLTGFG
-502 ALHARFIEPALNRLD
+502 ALHARFVEPALNRLD
-517 VFYERLLRKA
+517 AFYERMLRKA

-535 VISVVCVLA
+535 VISIAAAVA
-544 SFYLFKFVGMDFM
+544 SFYLFRFVGMDFM
-557 PQSDESRFTATI
+557 PQSDESRFTATV

-580 LVTTEK
+580 MVTTAKLEK
-586 LERLLAERYPEV
+586 LLQERYPEV

-609 EGGFSALFGNNG
+609 DGGFSALFGNNG

-627 TVRLKDLKDR
+627 TVRLCDLKDR
-637 DRSVFEIAED
+637 DRSVFDIAED
-647 FRGQLAAFPEI
+647 FRQQLASFPEI

-664 TQGTGGGGQKNNV
+664 TQGSGGGGQENNV

-701 GVKGARDIE
+701 EVKGARDIE
-710 ISRKKDKPELQI
+710 ISRKKDKPELQL

-746 VAGFTCS
+746 VTGFTCS

-779 EDISLQAPDGAIIKL
+779 EDISIQAPDGSIIKL
-794 DEIGDVREYWGPPN
+794 DELGEVREYWGPPN

-821 VTPVGVSL
+821 VTPFGVSL
-829 GQLAAGLKSAIDAEV
+829 GELAAGLKAKIDAEV
-844 DVPGDIMIVYAGAFE
+844 DVPGEIMIVYAGAFE
-859 DQQETFGNMVV
+859 DQQESFQDMVV
-870 LLLLIVMLVFVVMAS
+870 LLALIVVLVFVVMAS

-900 PFSFTGVVLALLM
+900 PFSFTGVVLALLI

-927 LLVGIVVKN
+927 LLVGIVTKN

-991 EMWTPMGIT
+991 EMWAPMGIT
-1000 VIGGLTVSTVITLI
+1000 VIGGLTVSTIITLV
-1014 IVPVLYAMMA
+1014 IVPVLYALMA

-1036 QAYTFMEDNR
+1036 QAYTFLED

>member
-10 KPVTTMMVFT
+10 KPVTTMMIFA

-114 MVLSDLPDD
+114 MVLSDLPDG

-139 IFYTITADESY
+139 IFYTITAEESY

-171 ASVFLSGAPERVV
+171 ASVFLSGAPERVI

-198 TIEGIGNV
+198 TVEGIGNV
-206 IAAANVDMPA
+206 IAAANIDMPA

-253 YVKDVATVNDT
+253 YVKDVATVHDT

-310 PPDIKIQEVY
+310 PPDVKILEVY

-335 TLLFALLFVTLV
+335 TLLFALMFVTLV

-462 GWIVTITVCTSTAAA
+462 GWIVTITVCTSTGAA

-487 LLRLRDKD
+487 LLRLREKD
-495 AKLRGYS
+495 AKLTGFG

-517 VFYERLLRKA
+517 IFYERLLRKA
-527 LNNKKKIV
+527 LNNKKKII
-535 VISVVCVLA
+535 VISVVCVTA

-580 LVTTEK
+580 LITTEK
-586 LERLLAERYPEV
+586 LEKLLEERYPEV
-598 TVISSSTGADD
+598 TVISSSTGADE

-647 FRGQLAAFPEI
+647 FRNQLAAFPEI

-664 TQGTGGGGQKNNV
+664 TQGTGGGGQENNV

-691 VAEDIKRVAA
+691 VAEDVKRAA
-701 GVKGARDIE
+701 TGVKGARDIE

-735 TATVAAALRNR
+735 TATVATALRNR

-779 EDISLQAPDGAIIKL
+779 EDISIQAPDGAIIKL
-794 DEIGDVREYWGPPN
+794 DELGDVREYWGPPN

-829 GQLAAGLKSAIDAEV
+829 GQLAAGLKTAIDAEV

-936 GIVLVDYINLM
+936 GIVLVDYIDLM
-947 RDRGL
+947 RDRGI

-1014 IVPVLYAMMA
+1014 IVPVLYALMA
-1024 RHGERDKQNKLR
+1024 RHGERDKQSKLR
-1036 QAYTFMEDNR
+1036 QAYTFMED

>member
-10 KPVTTMMVFT
+10 KPVTTMMIFA

-114 MVLSDLPDD
+114 MVLSDLPDG

-139 IFYTITADESY
+139 IFYTITAEESY

-171 ASVFLSGAPERVV
+171 ASVFLSGAPERVI

-198 TIEGIGNV
+198 TVEGIGNV
-206 IAAANVDMPA
+206 IAAANIDMPA

-253 YVKDVATVNDT
+253 YVKDVATVHDT

-310 PPDIKIQEVY
+310 PPDVKILEVY

-335 TLLFALLFVTLV
+335 TLLFALMFVTLV

-462 GWIVTITVCTSTAAA
+462 GWIVTITVCTSTGAA

-487 LLRLRDKD
+487 LLRLREKD
-495 AKLRGYS
+495 AKLTGFG

-517 VFYERLLRKA
+517 IFYERLLRKA
-527 LNNKKKIV
+527 LNNKKKII
-535 VISVVCVLA
+535 VISVVCVIA

-580 LVTTEK
+580 LITTEK
-586 LERLLAERYPEV
+586 LEKLLEERYPEV
-598 TVISSSTGADD
+598 TVISSSTGADE

-647 FRGQLAAFPEI
+647 FRNQLAAFPEI

-664 TQGTGGGGQKNNV
+664 TQGTGGGGQENNV

-691 VAEDIKRVAA
+691 VAEDVKRAA
-701 GVKGARDIE
+701 TGVKGARDIE

-735 TATVAAALRNR
+735 TATVATALRNR

-779 EDISLQAPDGAIIKL
+779 EDISIQAPDGAIIKL
-794 DEIGDVREYWGPPN
+794 DELGDVREYWGPPN

-829 GQLAAGLKSAIDAEV
+829 GQLAAGLKTAIEAEV

-936 GIVLVDYINLM
+936 GIVLVDYIDLM
-947 RDRGL
+947 RDRGI

-1014 IVPVLYAMMA
+1014 IVPVLYALMA
-1024 RHGERDKQNKLR
+1024 RHGERDKQSKLR
-1036 QAYTFMEDNR
+1036 QAYTFMED

>member
-1 MSIYKSAVN
+1 MSIYKTAVN
-10 KPVTTMMVFT
+10 KPITTMMIFT
-20 AIILFGLYSM
+20 AVMLFGLYSL

-42 MPAISV
+42 IPAVSV
-48 MTVYAGANAADIEE
+48 MTVYAGASAADIEE
-62 NITKPI
+62 NVTKLI
-68 ENSLTTVDK
+68 EDNLTTVDQ

-87 NLSIVSLE
+87 NISIVSLE
-95 FEWGSD
+95 FEWGVD
-101 LDVATNDIRDALE
+101 LDVAVADVRDALD

-123 CERPTIY
+123 CERPTIF

-171 ASVFLSGAPERVV
+171 ASVMLSGAPERVV

-190 KKMDAYHL
+190 KKMDAYNL

-227 LRVEGEFDE
+227 LRVEGEFEE

-243 VVGSQGGRNI
+243 VIGSIGGRNI

-264 LKDVTVAERSN
+264 IKDVTVAERSN
-275 GKPGLR
+275 GRPGLR

-296 KGVKARLA
+296 DGVKKRLA
-304 ELQPTL
+304 ELEPTL
-310 PPDIKIQEVY
+310 PPDVNILEVY

-325 IKQSIGNLSS
+325 IKQSIGNLAS
-335 TLLFALLFVTLV
+335 TLLFALLFVTV
-347 VLFFLGRW
+347 VILFFLGRW
-355 RATFIIV
+355 RATFIVV
-362 LTIPISLIVSLIYLA
+362 LTIPISLIVAFIYLA
-377 LTGSSINIIS
+377 LTGSSLNIIS

-450 LSGMAGIMFKEL
+450 LGGMTGIMFKEL
-462 GWIVTITVCTSTAAA
+462 GWIVTITVCTSTTAA
-477 ISLTPMLSSK
+477 ISITPMLSSK
-487 LLRLRDKD
+487 LLRLRDKEV
-495 AKLRGYS
+495 KLTGFG
-502 ALHARFIEPALNRLD
+502 ALHAHFIEPALNRLD
-517 VFYERLLRKA
+517 VFYERLLRKS
-527 LNNKKKIV
+527 LNNKAKIT
-535 VISVVCVLA
+535 VISVAAAVA
-544 SFYLFKFVGMDFM
+544 SFYLFRFVGMDFM

-569 ELGTGLRVEET
+569 ELGTGMRVEET
-580 LVTTEK
+580 LVTTAKLEK
-586 LERLLAERYPEV
+586 LLEERYPEV

-627 TVRLKDLKDR
+627 TVRLCDLKDR
-637 DRSVFEIAED
+637 DRSVFDIAED
-647 FRGQLAAFPEI
+647 FRQQLATYPEI

-664 TQGTGGGGQKNNV
+664 TQGSGGGGQENNV
-677 SIEIYGYD
+677 SIEIYGFD
-685 LNTTNR
+685 LNETNR

-701 GVKGARDIE
+701 DVKGARDIE
-710 ISRKKDKPELQI
+710 ISRKKDKPELQL

-779 EDISLQAPDGAIIKL
+779 EDISIQAPDGAIIKL
-794 DEIGDVREYWGPPN
+794 DELGDVREYWGPPN

-829 GQLAAGLKSAIDAEV
+829 GELAAGLRAKIEAEV

-859 DQQETFGNMVV
+859 DQQESFQDMVV
-870 LLLLIVMLVFVVMAS
+870 LLALIVILVFVVMAS

-900 PFSFTGVVLALLM
+900 PFSFTGVVLALLI

-927 LLVGIVVKN
+927 LLVGIVTKN

-991 EMWTPMGIT
+991 EMWAPMGIT
-1000 VIGGLTVSTVITLI
+1000 VIGGLTVSTVITLV
-1014 IVPVLYAMMA
+1014 IVPVLYALMA

-1036 QAYTFMEDNR
+1036 KAYTFLED

>member
-10 KPVTTMMVFT
+10 KPVTTMMIFA

-101 LDVATNDIRDALE
+101 LDVATNDIRDAPE
-114 MVLSDLPDD
+114 MVLSDLPDG

-139 IFYTITADESY
+139 IFYTITAEESY

-171 ASVFLSGAPERVV
+171 ASVFLSGAPERVI

-198 TIEGIGNV
+198 TVEGIGNV
-206 IAAANVDMPA
+206 IAAANIDMPA

-253 YVKDVATVNDT
+253 YVKDVATVHDT

-310 PPDIKIQEVY
+310 PPDVKILEVY

-462 GWIVTITVCTSTAAA
+462 GWIVTITVCTSTGAA

-487 LLRLRDKD
+487 LLRLREKD
-495 AKLRGYS
+495 AKLTGFG

-517 VFYERLLRKA
+517 IFYERLLRKA
-527 LNNKKKIV
+527 LNNKKKII
-535 VISVVCVLA
+535 VISVVCVTA

-580 LVTTEK
+580 LITTEK
-586 LERLLAERYPEV
+586 LEKLLEERYPEV
-598 TVISSSTGADD
+598 TVISSSTGADE

-647 FRGQLAAFPEI
+647 FRNQLAAFPEI

-664 TQGTGGGGQKNNV
+664 TQGTGGGGQENNV

-691 VAEDIKRVAA
+691 VAEDVKRAA
-701 GVKGARDIE
+701 TGVKGARDIE

-735 TATVAAALRNR
+735 TATVATALRNR

-753 KFRELGDEYDIIVR
+753 KVRELGDEYDIIVR

-779 EDISLQAPDGAIIKL
+779 EDSSIQAPDGAIIKL
-794 DEIGDVREYWGPPN
+794 DELGDVREYWGPPN

-829 GQLAAGLKSAIDAEV
+829 GQLAAGLKTAIDAEV

-936 GIVLVDYINLM
+936 GIVLVDYIDLM
-947 RDRGL
+947 RDRGI

-1014 IVPVLYAMMA
+1014 IVPVLYALMA
-1024 RHGERDKQNKLR
+1024 RHGERDKQSKLR
-1036 QAYTFMEDNR
+1036 QAYTFMED

>member
-243 VVGSQGGRNI
+243 VVGSINGRNI

-264 LKDVTVAERSN
+264 LKDVTIAERSN

-296 KGVKARLA
+296 KGVKARLD
-304 ELQPTL
+304 ELRPTL
-310 PPDIKIQEVY
+310 PPDVKIMEVY

-429 VWVSVIVTTLVVV
+429 VWVSVIVTTLVIV

-495 AKLRGYS
+495 AKLRGFS
-502 ALHARFIEPALNRLD
+502 ALHARFIEPGLNRLD

-535 VISVVCVLA
+535 VISVICVIA

-580 LVTTEK
+580 LATTEK
-586 LERLLAERYPEV
+586 LEKLLEERYPEV

-677 SIEIYGYD
+677 SIEIYGFD
-685 LNTTNR
+685 LNATNR
-691 VAEDIKRVAA
+691 VAEDVKRVAA
-701 GVKGARDIE
+701 HVKGARDIE

-794 DEIGDVREYWGPPN
+794 DELGDVREYWGPPN

-829 GQLAAGLKSAIDAEV
+829 GELAAGLKSAIEAEV

-1036 QAYTFMEDNR
+1036 QAYTFMED

>member
-243 VVGSQGGRNI
+243 VVGSINGRNI

-264 LKDVTVAERSN
+264 LKDVTIAERSN

-296 KGVKARLA
+296 KGVKARLD
-304 ELQPTL
+304 ELRPTL
-310 PPDIKIQEVY
+310 PPDVKIMEVY

-429 VWVSVIVTTLVVV
+429 VWVSVIVTTLVIV

-495 AKLRGYS
+495 AKLRGFS
-502 ALHARFIEPALNRLD
+502 ALHARFIEPGLNRLD

-535 VISVVCVLA
+535 VISVICVIA

-580 LVTTEK
+580 LATTEK
-586 LERLLAERYPEV
+586 LEKLLEERYPEV

-677 SIEIYGYD
+677 SIEIYGFD
-685 LNTTNR
+685 LNATNR
-691 VAEDIKRVAA
+691 VAEDVKRVAA
-701 GVKGARDIE
+701 HVKGARDIE

-794 DEIGDVREYWGPPN
+794 DELGDVREYWGPPN

-829 GQLAAGLKSAIDAEV
+829 GELAAGLKSAIEAEV

-1024 RHGERDKQNKLR
+1024 RHGERDKQTKLR
-1036 QAYTFMEDNR
+1036 QAYTFMED

>member
-243 VVGSQGGRNI
+243 VVGSINGRNI

-264 LKDVTVAERSN
+264 LKDVTIAERSN

-296 KGVKARLA
+296 KGVKARLD
-304 ELQPTL
+304 ELRPTL

-429 VWVSVIVTTLVVV
+429 VWVSVIVTTLVIV

-495 AKLRGYS
+495 AKLRGFS
-502 ALHARFIEPALNRLD
+502 ALHARFIEPGLNRLD

-535 VISVVCVLA
+535 VISVICVIA

-580 LVTTEK
+580 LATTEK
-586 LERLLAERYPEV
+586 LEKLLEERYPEV

-677 SIEIYGYD
+677 SIEIYGFD
-685 LNTTNR
+685 LNATNR
-691 VAEDIKRVAA
+691 VAEDVKRVAA
-701 GVKGARDIE
+701 HVKGARDIE

-794 DEIGDVREYWGPPN
+794 DELGDVREYWGPPN

-829 GQLAAGLKSAIDAEV
+829 GELAAGLKSAIEAEV

-1024 RHGERDKQNKLR
+1024 RHGERDKQTKLR
-1036 QAYTFMEDNR
+1036 QAYTFMED